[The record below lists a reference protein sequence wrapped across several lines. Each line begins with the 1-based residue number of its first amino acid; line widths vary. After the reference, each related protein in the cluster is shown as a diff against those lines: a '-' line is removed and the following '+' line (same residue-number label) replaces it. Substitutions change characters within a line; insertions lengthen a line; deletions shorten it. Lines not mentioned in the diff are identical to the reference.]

1 MSKFLK
7 AMGYE
12 VYFQEFKAAYEY
24 VIFVDSPKMAIKTYE
39 DFFRQVF
46 KRLGLE
52 VGREDLKVR
61 EILQGVQED
70 RTLPRCT

>member
-46 KRLGLE
+46 KRLGA
-52 VGREDLKVR
+52 R
-61 EILQGVQED
+61 
-70 RTLPRCT
+70 